1 MTQFQLHPQLDS
13 DTAHIVDLDLCQ
25 LLLMNDQNYPWV
37 VMVPRRPELRE
48 MHDLSSGDQQVLM
61 REITQV
67 SKAMQCLFEAEKMN
81 VAALGNMVPQLHV
94 HVIARF
100 ERDPAW
106 PGPIWGVVPAMAY
119 APSEQETMVANLREA
134 LS

>member
-1 MTQFQLHPQLDS
+1 MAQFQLHPQLVC
-13 DTAHIVDLDLCQ
+13 DTTAIFDLDLCQ

-37 VMVPRRPELRE
+37 VMVPKRLDLRE
-48 MHDLSSGDQQVLM
+48 MHDLSPGDQQLLM
-61 REITQV
+61 GEITQV
-67 SKAMQCLFEAEKMN
+67 SKAMQRLFKSDKMN

-100 ERDPAW
+100 EYDPAW
-106 PGPIWGVVPAMAY
+106 PGPIWGKVPALAY
-119 APSEQETMVANLREA
+119 TPSEQAAMITNLRKA